1 VLYRKV
7 LLLITLFLTI
17 IFIPLQVKADTK
29 KVIKVAGDEN
39 YPPYEYVDKSGYYK
53 GFNIDIMNAI
63 SSNLGRD
70 IQVIPMAWEK
80 AINALESGEVDA
92 IQGMTR
98 SSIREEKFSFSEA
111 LAKNSQAIFVK
122 SDRNNIFGLN
132 DLAALTVAVQ
142 CDDISEE
149 CLVKVPGVKTI
160 IYNNQEEAINALL
173 EGEVDAFVG
182 NRLTGLYTLQNMKE
196 YNKIKIVG
204 EAIHLT
210 DYSSAV
216 LKGNKEILNLLN
228 QGLNNIKKNGEYD
241 KIYYKWFGETLVDKS
256 AALKRARLIFG
267 TILIGI
273 LAVIA
278 LVSYWN
284 RSLKRLVTIRT
295 SELAAANKELYIHKE
310 SLERSNRLRGKV
322 LESILDGIIVFDKEG
337 EALVVNQSARKLLKF
352 DNEEEGK
359 KIEDFRFI
367 NDFVLERYFQALRGS
382 IWRKN
387 IEWKK
392 DDGEILNIDC
402 GIYPIKGPG
411 ELVEGMVVVLHDY
424 TESKLL
430 NEAKEYDKLKTE
442 FFANISHELRT
453 PLTIMHAAAQLL
465 EVKSENTSDD
475 NLKISIDKS
484 VSSIKQNINRLARLI
499 NNIIDLTKVDT
510 GFLQLHLKNYNI
522 VSIIEEVTM
531 STVNLI
537 ENKGISI
544 QFDTDIE
551 EKIIACDVDKIE
563 RIILNLLSNSVKFTP
578 EGGSIFVKV
587 TDGKEFVTISVKD
600 TGIGIPKDKQQIIF
614 ERFRQVDKTISRT
627 NEGSGI
633 GLSLVKSLV
642 ELHNGYID
650 LKSSYGCGSEFII
663 KLPVRRLKDCE
674 TDYEIGMFNAGKTE
688 MEFSDI

>member
-1 VLYRKV
+1 MLYKKV
-7 LLLITLFLTI
+7 SLVLFLFLAI
-17 IFIPLQVKADTK
+17 IFIPLQAKADTK
-29 KVIKVAGDEN
+29 DVIKIAGDEN
-39 YPPYEYVDKSGYYK
+39 YPPYEYVDKNGYYK
-53 GFNIDIMNAI
+53 GFNVDIMKAI
-63 SSNLGRD
+63 AVNLGLD
-70 IQVIPMAWEK
+70 IEIIPMKWEK

-98 SSIREEKFSFSEA
+98 SPIREESFSFSEA
-111 LAKNSQAIFVK
+111 LVKNYQAIFVK
-122 SDRNNIFGLN
+122 NDRNKISQFE
-132 DLAALTVAVQ
+132 DLAGLTVAIQ
-142 CDDISEE
+142 YQDISQER
-149 CLVKVPGVKTI
+149 LGNVPGVKTV
-160 IYNNQEEAINALL
+160 IYNDQEQGINALL
-173 EGEVDAFVG
+173 EDEVEAFVG

-204 EAIHLT
+204 DPINFTE
-210 DYSSAV
+210 YSSAV
-216 LKGNKEILNLLN
+216 LKGNTELLKLLN
-228 QGLNNIKKNGEYD
+228 QGLHNIKGNGQYD
-241 KIYYKWFGETLVDKS
+241 KIYYKWFGQTFVDKS
-256 AALKRARLIFG
+256 VVFKKIRVGIS
-267 TILIGI
+267 IG
-273 LAVIA
+273 LAVI
-278 LVSYWN
+278 LVVIGFIFYWN
-284 RSLKRLVTIRT
+284 RSLKRLVIIRT
-295 SELAAANKELYIHKE
+295 SELAAVNKELYIQKE
-310 SLERSNRLRGKV
+310 NLERSNRLRGKI
-322 LESILDGIIVFDKEG
+322 LESILDGIVVFDKAG
-337 EALVVNQSARKLLKF
+337 EVLVANLSAKELLKLT
-352 DNEEEGK
+352 NEEGQQ
-359 KIEDFRFI
+359 IEDFKF
-367 NDFVLERYFQALRGS
+367 NKDFMLEGYSQALKGN

-392 DDGEILNIDC
+392 DDGEFLSIDC
-402 GIYPIKGPG
+402 SIYPIKGPE
-411 ELVEGMVVVLHDY
+411 ELVEGMVAVLHDY

-465 EVKSENTSDD
+465 EVKSENTSD
-475 NLKISIDKS
+475 NKLKNSIDKS

-510 GFLQLHLKNYNI
+510 GFLQLHEKNYNI

-544 QFDTDIE
+544 QFDTDVE
-551 EKIIACDVDKIE
+551 EKIIACDVDKVE

-578 EGGSIFVKV
+578 EGGNIFVKV
-587 TDGKEFVTISVKD
+587 TDGNEFVTISVKD

-614 ERFRQVDKTISRT
+614 ERFRQVDKTISRM

-642 ELHNGYID
+642 ELHNGSID

-663 KLPVRRLKDCE
+663 KLPVRKLKDCE